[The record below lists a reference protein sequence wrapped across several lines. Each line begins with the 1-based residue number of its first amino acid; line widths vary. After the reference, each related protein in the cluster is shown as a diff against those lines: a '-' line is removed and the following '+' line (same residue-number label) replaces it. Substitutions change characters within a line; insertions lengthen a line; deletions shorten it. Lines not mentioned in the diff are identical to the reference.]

1 MHTVDHPYFLT
12 RYEGTDISNREEL
25 SRFLTRTTLSQT
37 TQELDGLEALLAANL
52 SLTIP

>member
-12 RYEGTDISNREEL
+12 RYERADVSNREEL
-25 SRFLTRTTLSQT
+25 CHFLTRTTLGPT
-37 TQELDGLEALLAANL
+37 TQEIDDLEALLAANL